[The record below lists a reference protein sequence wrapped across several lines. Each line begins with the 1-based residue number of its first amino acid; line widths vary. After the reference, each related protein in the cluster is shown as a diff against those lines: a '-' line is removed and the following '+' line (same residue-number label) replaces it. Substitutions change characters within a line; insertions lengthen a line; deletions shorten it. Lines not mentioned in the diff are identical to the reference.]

1 MRKNLKYLYMNSII
15 PKTPGQSRY
24 MSVLQSD
31 KPIIIATGPAG
42 SGKTMFACQ
51 VASEKIKTREYS
63 KLILTRPI
71 VAADED
77 MGYLPGEV
85 ERKMEPWT
93 KPMIE
98 IFEKYLTRGEMNARV
113 SIEPLGFMRGRTF
126 DNSYI
131 IADEMQNSTV
141 NQMKMLLTRIGENT
155 KIIVTGDVEQ
165 SDLGL
170 EDNGLYDLLHRIG
183 DDELE
188 YSERVQM
195 TNDDIVRHP
204 AINELLQ
211 YY

>member
-1 MRKNLKYLYMNSII
+1 MNSII

-170 EDNGLYDLLHRIG
+170 EDNGLYDLLYRIG

-204 AINELLQ
+204 AINELLE

>member
-1 MRKNLKYLYMNSII
+1 
-15 PKTPGQSRY
+15 

-170 EDNGLYDLLHRIG
+170 EDNGLYDLLYRIG

-204 AINELLQ
+204 AINELLE